1 MVGSYRAA
9 LVTRPVGRYLE
20 EHSDWLPALHGTVP
34 LENMLDVGYGLD
46 PSSTDDDLL
55 QKQSKEIGSKLTQT
69 GILISKG
76 LD

>member
-1 MVGSYRAA
+1 
-9 LVTRPVGRYLE
+9 
-20 EHSDWLPALHGTVP
+20 
-34 LENMLDVGYGLD
+34 MLDVGYGLD

-55 QKQSKEIGSKLTQT
+55 QKQSKEIGSKLTET